1 MLRLITTELFML
13 AEGMMIFVDT
23 GAWIALSDK
32 SDQYHKEAVQIYA
45 KLKRQKERFVTSDYI
60 IDETVTRLRYDAN
73 HQTAIKFLDLIE
85 TSQPASTLRIIRIE
99 ETLFQDAVSIFRKY
113 DSVVLSFTDCVSF
126 AICQKYKI
134 NEAFAFNQHFTMEGI
149 ALCSK

>member
-1 MLRLITTELFML
+1 
-13 AEGMMIFVDT
+13 MIFVDT

-32 SDQYHKEAVQIYA
+32 SDQHHKKAVEIYA
-45 KLKRQKERFVTSDYI
+45 KLKRQQEKFVTSDYV

-85 TSQPASTLRIIRIE
+85 TSQVAGTLRIIRIE
-99 ETLFQDAVSIFRKY
+99 EILFQDAISIFRKY
-113 DSVVLSFTDCVSF
+113 DTAVLSFTDCVSF

-134 NEAFAFNQHFTMEGI
+134 NEAFAFDLHFTMSGI